1 MRCIGCHTDCGKPPE
16 GFDGTCTVLIRGPRR
31 PGVPTAPALQP
42 PRGPGVHP
50 TCGSSRSRSQRLR
63 RATDAARAP
72 PSPAPPHLR
81 RPPPARAAGRAGS
94 RAGGLA
100 APLQQRPPSRLP
112 PRAPTRSRGSRSTPS
127 PRATSPPSP
136 RPSIPPARRP
146 RPRSRPRGPPAPA
159 RSARS
164 RAGRSPTARART
176 ASRPASCGSSSSAA
190 SSRAF
195 LSIAPETG
203 RIASLFLARPAP
215 PARYVVASRFRE
227 QPITVGAAPYLLD
240 GTLTLP
246 AGPGPFPA
254 AVLVHG
260 SGPNDRDS
268 TVGSNKIFK
277 DLAEGLASAG
287 IAVLRYDKRTFQY
300 GDQLPPTRSRSTRRV
315 LDDAVAAAR
324 ALAARPE
331 IDAGRL
337 FVIGHSLGG
346 LLAPEVAAR
355 AGDVAGVVLLAPP
368 GRSPWDIIRSQ
379 MRYLGAPRETRAAL
393 ERAIIENDFGGA
405 SGMLGMPHAYW
416 QDLESHDGVAM
427 AAALGKP
434 VLGCHGDRD
443 YQVTAED
450 LAIWRRGLARR
461 PPRRGR
467 DAAPATTTCSSAAA
481 ARPTPP
487 STSSPA
493 TSTIA

>member
-1 MRCIGCHTDCGKPPE
+1 VRLLAIAVLAACGAPP
-16 GFDGTCTVLIRGPRR
+16 TPR
-31 PGVPTAPALQP
+31 APAAPRAPAP
-42 PRGPGVHP
+42 PASAALAPAAAAAAPAALAAPAAPAAPAEP
-50 TCGSSRSRSQRLR
+50 TPAESADAITRVALDALAARDFAAVAAAFDPTGAPTPAQV
-63 RATDAARAP
+63 AAAWAARAGALGEVA
-72 PSPAPPHLR
+72 SWAIADRTRQDGFETRVVRIELQR
-81 RPPPARAAGRAGS
+81 GQLQ
-94 RAGGLA
+94 GL
-100 APLQQRPPSRLP
+100 L
-112 PRAPTRSRGSRSTPS
+112 TV
-127 PRATSPPSP
+127 
-136 RPSIPPARRP
+136 
-146 RPRSRPRGPPAPA
+146 
-159 RSARS
+159 
-164 RAGRSPTARART
+164 
-176 ASRPASCGSSSSAA
+176 
-190 SSRAF
+190 
-195 LSIAPETG
+195 APETG

-300 GDQLPPTRSRSTRRV
+300 GDQLSNAITIDEEV

-355 AGDVAGVVLLAPP
+355 AGGVAGVVLLAPP

-416 QDLESHDGVAM
+416 QDLESHDGVAT

-434 VLGCHGDRD
+434 VLVLHGDRD

-450 LAIWRRGLARR
+450 LGIWRRGLARVHR
-461 PPRRGR
+461 AEVATLPGDNHLFIRGSGPPGPAEYKLPGHVDDRVIDRVIAFVRRR
-467 DAAPATTTCSSAAA
+467 
-481 ARPTPP
+481 
-487 STSSPA
+487 
-493 TSTIA
+493 